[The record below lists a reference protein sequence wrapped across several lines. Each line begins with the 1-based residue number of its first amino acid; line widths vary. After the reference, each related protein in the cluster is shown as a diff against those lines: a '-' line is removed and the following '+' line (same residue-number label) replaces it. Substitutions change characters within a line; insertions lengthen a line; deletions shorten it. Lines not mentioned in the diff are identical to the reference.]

1 MSQVSPKNTNIENQD
16 DSKTHAEEASSQ
28 MPRVQ
33 QPRVD
38 QEIIIDAVPIN
49 MVLPS
54 EGSTKKKTKRTTS
67 KKRKGTKKGS
77 SSGKSSKP
85 DKEINQDEPRNSD
98 QEVKDSEPKSSED
111 PEPNVKASIQT
122 SLETNP

>member
-1 MSQVSPKNTNIENQD
+1 MSQVSPKSTNIGNQD
-16 DSKTHAEEASSQ
+16 DSRTHAEEASSQ

-33 QPRVD
+33 EPRVD
-38 QEIIIDAVPIN
+38 QEIIVDAVPIN

-54 EGSTKKKTKRTTS
+54 EGSTKKKKTKRTTS

-85 DKEINQDEPRNSD
+85 D
-98 QEVKDSEPKSSED
+98 
-111 PEPNVKASIQT
+111 PEPNVKASVQT